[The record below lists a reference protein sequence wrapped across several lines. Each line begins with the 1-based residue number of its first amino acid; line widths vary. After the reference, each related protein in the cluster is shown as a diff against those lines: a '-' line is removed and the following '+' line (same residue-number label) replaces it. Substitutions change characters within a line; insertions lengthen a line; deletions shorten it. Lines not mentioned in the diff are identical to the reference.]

1 MTPGNLCTCINEPDA
16 VRRRA
21 APFEQ
26 VEDAHAQHRNAEAV
40 TEAEGIALV
49 PGADNAMLRAR
60 FASFSLKDLGRA
72 AASIVAVVR
81 AALE

>member
-16 VRRRA
+16 VRGRA
-21 APFEQ
+21 APLGQEADD
-26 VEDAHAQHRNAEAV
+26 DAQERNAEAV
-40 TEAEGIALV
+40 TEGKGYTLV

-60 FASFSLKDLGRA
+60 FASFSLKDLGSA
-72 AASIVAVVR
+72 AAGMIAFVG

>member
-16 VRRRA
+16 VRGRA
-21 APFEQ
+21 APLGQ
-26 VEDAHAQHRNAEAV
+26 DEDADAQQRNAEAV
-40 TEAEGIALV
+40 TEAKGFALV
-49 PGADNAMLRAR
+49 PSADNAMLRAR